1 MINFQSIDVALPES
15 LNSVVIQWVD
25 QVIRSHHKKTGEVFF
40 LFCSDNYLL
49 DMNQRFLSHDTFT
62 DIITFNNSEDKNVI
76 SGEIYISLDRVKE
89 NAINSKQT
97 FDNEMYR
104 VLIHGILHLIGFD
117 DKSDVDKRSM
127 RMQENV
133 SLGMLL

>member
-25 QVIRSHHKKTGEVFF
+25 QVIRSHQKKTGEVFF

-62 DIITFNNSEDKNVI
+62 DIITFNNSMDKNVI

-89 NAINSKQT
+89 NAVNSKQT

-133 SLGMLL
+133 SLAMLL